1 MVYMGSQ
8 KSSGD
13 HSLRV
18 VFNEESHGG
27 LRFSSFARRY
37 TVINQTTRST
47 RHDPLGP
54 PPSPKGGAGTPLR
67 CA

>member
-18 VFNEESHGG
+18 VFNEGSHGG

-37 TVINQTTRST
+37 TVMNQTTRST
-47 RHDPLGP
+47 RP
-54 PPSPKGGAGTPLR
+54 PPLNATSAGR
-67 CA
+67 CDDR

>member
-47 RHDPLGP
+47 RHDPL
-54 PPSPKGGAGTPLR
+54 KL
-67 CA
+67 

>member
-18 VFNEESHGG
+18 VFNEGSHGG

-37 TVINQTTRST
+37 TVMNQTTRST
-47 RHDPLGP
+47 RP
-54 PPSPKGGAGTPLR
+54 PHRIRLVTCNMATLR
-67 CA
+67 